1 MEGGD
6 VWQRVEGSVVEEP
19 TGLSTHLALL
29 LRARVGSEPD
39 NAIGDTY
46 VDLFKVF
53 QICLCR
59 IIVKRNCRSIDQI
72 IGTINNGGFL
82 QGSIKHNYE
91 QNIECSGHG
100 HGGVSCVCSECKD
113 RDADRQRQR
122 FVRLLY

>member
-39 NAIGDTY
+39 SAIGDTY

-59 IIVKRNCRSIDQI
+59 NIVKRNCRSSDQI
-72 IGTINNGGFL
+72 IGIINKGGFL
-82 QGSIKHNYE
+82 QGGSIRHNNE
-91 QNIECSGHG
+91 QDSECSGLGHG
-100 HGGVSCVCSECKD
+100 HG
-113 RDADRQRQR
+113 Q
-122 FVRLLY
+122 

>member
-39 NAIGDTY
+39 SAIGDTY
-46 VDLFKVF
+46 VGSLFKVS
-53 QICLCR
+53 QIVFCR
-59 IIVKRNCRSIDQI
+59 VIVKRNCRSIDQI

-82 QGSIKHNYE
+82 QGGSIRHNNE
-91 QNIECSGHG
+91 QDSECSGLGHG
-100 HGGVSCVCSECKD
+100 HG
-113 RDADRQRQR
+113 Q
-122 FVRLLY
+122 